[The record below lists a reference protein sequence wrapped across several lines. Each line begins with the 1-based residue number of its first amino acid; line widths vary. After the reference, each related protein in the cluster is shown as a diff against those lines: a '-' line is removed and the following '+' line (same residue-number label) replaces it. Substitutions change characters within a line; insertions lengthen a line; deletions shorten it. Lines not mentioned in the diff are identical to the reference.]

1 MTDDSYRDDT
11 IGYSIGH
18 IFHPRA
24 NFLYTCVGMRWKID
38 QWNSIEPENL
48 MNQFKPFP
56 KSTPNPLLKFSDGS

>member
-11 IGYSIGH
+11 IGYSIGN

-24 NFLYTCVGMRWKID
+24 NFLYMHWKID

-48 MNQFKPFP
+48 MNQFKSFP
-56 KSTPNPLLKFSDGS
+56 KSTPNPFLKFSDAS